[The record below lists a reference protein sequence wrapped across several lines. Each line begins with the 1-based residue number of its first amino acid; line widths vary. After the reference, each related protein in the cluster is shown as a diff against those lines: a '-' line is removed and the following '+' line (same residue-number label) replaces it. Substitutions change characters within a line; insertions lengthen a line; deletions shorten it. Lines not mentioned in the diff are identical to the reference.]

1 MEWFIRF
8 NSTSEN
14 VFRDIVKM
22 KQSFDNLTDI
32 VEAWNQLKELRIYIV
47 RNLSSFRFFTKNRFT
62 KTLLRAQH

>member
-1 MEWFIRF
+1 
-8 NSTSEN
+8 
-14 VFRDIVKM
+14 M

-32 VEAWNQLKELRIYIV
+32 VEAWNQLKELRIFIV